1 MKSPAKPTTPN
12 EYLDALPPDRQAI
25 MRQLRAVIL
34 KNIPKGFQECISYG
48 AIGYVVPHTIYPAG
62 YHCTP
67 KLPLPFMG
75 IASQKSHIGL
85 YHMGIYVD
93 PKLMAWFVAEWKKH
107 STKKLDMGKSCAR
120 FKKPEDVPLALIG
133 ELASKMTVKQWVDLY
148 ESKMAK

>member
-1 MKSPAKPTTPN
+1 
-12 EYLDALPPDRQAI
+12 
-25 MRQLRAVIL
+25 
-34 KNIPKGFQECISYG
+34 
-48 AIGYVVPHTIYPAG
+48 
-62 YHCTP
+62 
-67 KLPLPFMG
+67 MG